1 MSKATGSCLCGKV
14 TYEVEGGPLNKV
26 LDLSP
31 PSKAQSKLTLPHQA
45 LCHCNQCQK
54 NSGSAYTTNI
64 VVSNDFFKSSGPT
77 KSYST
82 KAESGRVVTFVF
94 CPECGSPLWREG
106 DMAPDAKVVRA
117 GTLDEAKS
125 RNDASPLAEV
135 YTENRAEWLKEQQD
149 TKQFAKMF

>member
-1 MSKATGSCLCGKV
+1 MSKSTGSCLCGKV
-14 TYEVEGGPLNKV
+14 TYEVEGGPLNK
-26 LDLSP
+26 
-31 PSKAQSKLTLPHQA
+31 A

-54 NSGSAYTTNI
+54 SSGSAYTTNI
-64 VVSNDFFKSSGPT
+64 VVSNDFFKSTGKT

-117 GTLDEAKS
+117 GTLDEAS
-125 RNDASPLAEV
+125 VRNDANPLAEV
-135 YTENRAEWLKEQQD
+135 YTENRTEWLKEQVD
-149 TKQFAKMF
+149 AKQFHKMF